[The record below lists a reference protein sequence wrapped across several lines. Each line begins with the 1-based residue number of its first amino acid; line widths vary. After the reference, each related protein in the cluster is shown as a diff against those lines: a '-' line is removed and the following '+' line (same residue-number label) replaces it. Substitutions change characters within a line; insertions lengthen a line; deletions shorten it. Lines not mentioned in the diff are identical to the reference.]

1 MTGAVQSYD
10 CGDCP
15 LYGGC
20 LRVCARSLERE
31 RPPAVRPLRD
41 LFEAAELDGLGP
53 CRGSDLPSHSF
64 GRRPSGATR
73 EVSHEA

>member
-1 MTGAVQSYD
+1 MSTEIQSYD

-20 LRVCARSLERE
+20 LRVCARSLERQ
-31 RPPAVRPLRD
+31 RPPVVRPPDD

-53 CRGSDLPSHSF
+53 CRGSDGPSIC
-64 GRRPSGATR
+64 SGLHPGDPTPEAF
-73 EVSHEA
+73 HEA